1 MINYIAQCIGFFVL
15 FFVTATAL
23 GVLCMLVVED
33 LMKRW
38 LLHKRIWL
46 AFIEFVKDRPI

>member
-1 MINYIAQCIGFFVL
+1 MMNYIAQCIGYFVM
-15 FFVTATAL
+15 FFVTAVAL
-23 GVLCMLVVED
+23 SFLGMAVIED

-46 AFIEFVKDRPI
+46 AFIEFMQDRPL